1 MSKKLSII
9 EREYGKKRFVVFY
22 AREKLAAFSTK
33 EAANEYASMYLVPP
47 YTMQSN
53 VWYTK

>member
-22 AREKLAAFSTK
+22 ARQKLDAFSTK
-33 EAANEYASMYLVPP
+33 EAANEYAQMYLVPP

-53 VWYTK
+53 IWYTK